1 MVRLPGRTPP
11 PTDPVGVVLASTGVE
26 FTEEAI
32 RAAADASREA
42 GNAAVAV
49 VSIARM
55 HGYALGMP
63 NPGLLPTRKEKAA
76 QEDIVSAAIRRL
88 QGWGVAADGQVV
100 ITRNPAKSVAAV
112 AVRRHAGQVVIQL
125 HGAGR
130 LRRLLE
136 GDPVGS
142 LRRRLRGRCEIQS
155 WPG

>member
-1 MVRLPGRTPP
+1 M
-11 PTDPVGVVLASTGVE
+11 VLASTGAE
-26 FTEEAI
+26 FTDEAI

-42 GNAAVAV
+42 DNAAVAV

-88 QGWGVAADGQVV
+88 QGWGVTADGQVV

-112 AVRRHAGQVVIQL
+112 ARRRAASSVVLQVAVTSR
-125 HGAGR
+125 AR
-130 LRRLLE
+130 LLLE
-136 GDPVGS
+136 GDPVRA
-142 LRRRLRGRCEIQS
+142 LRRRLRGRCEVHA
-155 WPG
+155 WPR